1 MMLVDAYEIAED
13 MLDEIFVDGT
23 RAVVLLFLLLLF
35 CCEANVIE
43 VAFTSGDGL
52 ERDLL
57 LVSGFVG

>member
-1 MMLVDAYEIAED
+1 MMLVDAHEIAED
-13 MLDEIFVDGT
+13 LLDEFFVDGM

-43 VAFTSGDGL
+43 VCFTSGDGL
-52 ERDLL
+52 GRNLL